1 MPSTFGLPLVTAGLF
16 PDVNNT
22 QTSLITGGL
31 FSLFAPQPGHFD
43 SSPVIIAAQNKN
55 IAAAISTQLGDGII
69 PTAGLIQASVGIP
82 IGNTILNINLSELLQ
97 DPTSITGRQVFNPA
111 GQLPESFVNN
121 ITTYTGSDIRII
133 VDLVNAATTSNIAS
147 EVKQLIECTT
157 FTVSIHREK
166 ATVRAA
172 GYINPKGFARGRRT
186 IAGTIV
192 LTQFTVDTLYKFLKG
207 QAILGHDVSK
217 DTLYVKNDQLPPF
230 NMTLLFTDEYGNMS
244 YRRILGVDF
253 VTDGVVY
260 STNDMLTEQ
269 TISYMASDFTPL
281 LDIDSSA
288 IFYPNVTSQIFAPE
302 RTVRTVLSNRSLPA
316 IPPTNIFSN

>member
-1 MPSTFGLPLVTAGLF
+1 MPSIFGLPVVTAGLF

-31 FSLFAPQPGHFD
+31 FSLFAPQPGNFD
-43 SSPVIIAAQNKN
+43 SSPSIIATQNKS
-55 IAAAISTQLGDGII
+55 ITAAISAQLGGGIV
-69 PTAGLIQASVGIP
+69 PTSGLIQASVGIP
-82 IGNTILNINLSELLQ
+82 IGNTSININLSELIQ
-97 DPTSITGRQVFNPA
+97 DPTSLTGQRVFNPA

-121 ITTYTGSDIRII
+121 ITTYTGSDVRII
-133 VDLVNAATTSNIAS
+133 VDLVNATTTSNLAS

-192 LTQFTVDTLYKFLKG
+192 VTQFTVDILYKFLKG
-207 QAILGHDVSK
+207 QALLGHDISK
-217 DTLYVKNDQLPPF
+217 DTHYVKIDQLPPF
-230 NMTLLFTDEYGNMS
+230 NMTLLFTDEYGNVS
-244 YRRILGVDF
+244 YRRILGVDL

-281 LDIDSSA
+281 LDINSSA
-288 IFYPNVTSQIFAPE
+288 LFRPNVTSQIFAAE
-302 RTVRTVLSNRSLPA
+302 RTVQTVLSGKVLA
-316 IPPTNIFSN
+316 IPPTNVFSV